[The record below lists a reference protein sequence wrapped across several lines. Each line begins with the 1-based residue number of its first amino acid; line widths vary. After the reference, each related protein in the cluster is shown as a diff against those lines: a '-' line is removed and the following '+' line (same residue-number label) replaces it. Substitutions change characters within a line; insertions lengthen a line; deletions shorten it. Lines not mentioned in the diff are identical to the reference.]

1 VEPILILLSILEIYQ
16 WILIVRVIL
25 SFIPLFKPDWV
36 PPTFLTPVIDVVYG
50 LTEPPLQLLRK
61 VVPQP
66 AGFPFDLSFLVLFL
80 IVGLLPQIIVAGAR

>member
-1 VEPILILLSILEIYQ
+1 VLPILILLTILDIYR

-36 PPTFLTPVIDVVYG
+36 PPSFLTPVVDVVYG
-50 LTEPPLQLLRK
+50 LTEPPLRFLRRF
-61 VVPQP
+61 VPQP

>member
-1 VEPILILLSILEIYQ
+1 VEGILILLYILDIYR
-16 WILIVRVIL
+16 WILIARVIL

-36 PPTFLTPVIDVVYG
+36 PPSFLTPVIDVVYG
-50 LTEPPLQLLRK
+50 LTEPPLQLLRR